1 MKLVYSNRH
10 DIAHAFFYT
19 EYDGNTRHAGPIS
32 FCNGVYN
39 SYYTTIGYIARPV
52 KGAPVLLVSDS
63 NFSNTTAKHRG
74 ALIMACPYDVIEV
87 PFEYGGKLSTANTDA
102 AQAQNLEK
110 VAARFDYLMRLE
122 MEQQPTYTRKGD
134 RERAQAIL
142 NHAEDFSNVL
152 SVKIPTLAKY
162 RAYIKKA
169 LNADNI
175 KKAAARARQ
184 AAAKKAKETA
194 RRVALFKKRL
204 ASVPM
209 LENINK
215 YIFDFKYYDATPE
228 EREEQALFKA
238 SFDVDSPSFVTVD
251 AAAGLVHTSQ
261 HVSEKIADILPL
273 LRMWKHKHNIIGLRL
288 GAWTVLANN
297 DKYVK
302 IGCHNIP
309 VANVQA
315 LADTLL

>member
-19 EYDGNTRHAGPIS
+19 EYDGNTRHAGTIS

-52 KGAPVLLVSDS
+52 KGAPVLLISDS

-74 ALIMACPYDVIEV
+74 ALVMACPYAVLKV

-122 MEQQPTYTRKGD
+122 MEQRPTYTRKPD
-134 RERAQAIL
+134 RERAQAL
-142 NHAEDFSNVL
+142 LKHAEDFSNVL

-162 RAYIKKA
+162 RAFVKKA
-169 LNADNI
+169 LNTENI
-175 KKAAARARQ
+175 KQ
-184 AAAKKAKETA
+184 AAKKAREQAAKKAQIHA
-194 RRVALFKKRL
+194 RKIAAFKKRL
-204 ASVPM
+204 EKTPVLDS
-209 LENINK
+209 IKK
-215 YIFDFKYYDATPE
+215 YLFDFQYSNATPQ
-228 EREEQALFKA
+228 EREEKDLFID
-238 SFDVDSPSFVTVD
+238 SFCVDSPSFVIIEGD
-251 AAAGLVHTSQ
+251 EIKTSQ
-261 HVSEKIADILPL
+261 YIREKIADVLPL
-273 LRMWKHKHNIIGLRL
+273 LRMWKHKHNIIGLKL